1 MRKWN
6 NKGFSLVELII
17 VIAIMA
23 VLMAVLTPFLLSY
36 VENSRLQKDESA
48 LDEILNSTYIALSVD
63 RVYNESHNTGIEV
76 YINDGEVISSNSDVL
91 EEELQKIMPD
101 AVNFESKE
109 YKNRGGETIGV
120 TYSNP
125 HGRFILD
132 PSWEEGDDGN

>member
-1 MRKWN
+1 MKKWN
-6 NKGFSLVELII
+6 DKGFSLVELII

-23 VLMAVLTPFLLSY
+23 VLMAVLTPFLLNY
-36 VENSRLQKDESA
+36 VGKARLQKDEA
-48 LDEILNSTYIALSVD
+48 TLEEILHTTHIALSVD
-63 RVYNESHNTGIEV
+63 RVYNESKNTGIVV
-76 YINDGEVISSNSDVL
+76 YINDGAVISSNSDVL
-91 EEELQKIMPD
+91 EAELQKLIPD

-132 PSWEEGDDGN
+132 PSWQEGESAD